1 MTQHPQNSSTQL
13 PQAQDAYRRLQL
25 DEALT
30 GYTRLL
36 EIDPNHYDAQVGVA
50 RTLIRQRRQAE
61 ALAAA
66 QRAVELDPAR
76 YEGHAALAVLYFLTD
91 DLDKAE
97 AAVQRAIALAPTEP
111 EPHLTHSQIRADRK
125 AFDEARTE
133 LDAAREQILHI
144 ADDDLRQEM
153 LAFAAHTET
162 YLLLAEGKGD
172 DARAVAQSVIALEE
186 ANPHAACLAYSNL
199 GILEAR
205 ARRYGPAVEYLERA
219 FEMNPYL
226 EGAGTTLGRL
236 LILRGDP
243 ARAAEVLS
251 KLMENPCVHGGAPH
265 LAYGLALART
275 GRRQEALVQ
284 YRQALDEGLHGS
296 NAIMARWQLIWLSTT
311 GRLVVIGL
319 ALAGLAAWLIWG
331 NPSSQVLTLLVML
344 AVILV
349 LQQLWN
355 RSRPARPR

>member
-1 MTQHPQNSSTQL
+1 MTQNPPAATAQLNS
-13 PQAQDAYRRLQL
+13 AQEAYRQLRL
-25 DEALT
+25 DEALA

-36 EIDPNHYDAQVGVA
+36 EVDPTHYDAQVGVA
-50 RTLIRQRRQAE
+50 RTLIRQRHQAE
-61 ALAAA
+61 ALTAA
-66 QRAVELDPAR
+66 QRAVELDPQR
-76 YEGHAALAVLYFLTD
+76 HEGHAALAVLYFLTD

-97 AAVQRAIALAPTEP
+97 AAVQRAIALAPGEP
-111 EPHLTHSQIRADRK
+111 EPHLTQAQIHADRK
-125 AFDEARTE
+125 AFEAAHTE
-133 LDAAREQILHI
+133 LDAAREQILLI
-144 ADDDLRQEM
+144 AEDDLRQEM

-162 YLLLAEGKGD
+162 YLLLAEGKGE
-172 DARAVAQSVIALEE
+172 DARGVAQSVIALEE

-236 LILRGDP
+236 LILRGEP
-243 ARAAEVLS
+243 ARAAEVLA
-251 KLMENPCVHGGAPH
+251 KLLENPCVHGGAPH
-265 LAYGLALART
+265 LAYGMALART
-275 GRRQEALVQ
+275 GRRQEALAQ
-284 YRQALDEGLHGS
+284 YRQALDEGLRGS
-296 NAIMARWQLIWLSTT
+296 NALVARWQLIWLSNT
-311 GRLVVIGL
+311 GRVLIIGL

-344 AVILV
+344 VVIIV

-355 RSRPARPR
+355 KGRQSRS